1 MRVRSAGRFYE
12 FHGERIVSRAGQP
25 IKAQAGMEI
34 GAESSGEAAARQVR
48 EGMDVYT
55 PGKQDA
61 YKLAAKLHAFRPVE
75 HGAENEFYYSHFHPG
90 GIPHQYDPARSG
102 RLRAMVGP
110 GHVFFGDRGQG
121 LRLK

>member
-1 MRVRSAGRFYE
+1 MPVLTAGRFYE

-25 IKAQAGMEI
+25 IKTQAGFEI
-34 GAESSGEAAARQVR
+34 GSEISAETAARQVR

-55 PGKQDA
+55 LGKQDA
-61 YKLAAKLHAFRPVE
+61 YKLAAQLHAFRPVE

-90 GIPHQYDPARSG
+90 GIAHEYDAARPG
-102 RLRAMVGP
+102 RLRAKVGP

-121 LRLK
+121 SRLR